1 MEKVCQSCGLP
12 LNERILGNENNGTFS
27 QEYCYLCY
35 RNGKFILPNL
45 TMDEM
50 KQQISKIVNQSLENK
65 FQKWLTKTG
74 TLFTI
79 KNVKTLEIVK
89 RLKSILDFNLF

>member
-65 FQKWLTKTG
+65 FQKKLKKKV
-74 TLFTI
+74 LCLQL
-79 KNVKTLEIVK
+79 KTLK
-89 RLKSILDFNLF
+89 RWK

>member
-1 MEKVCQSCGLP
+1 M
-12 LNERILGNENNGTFS
+12 GNLFFPIS
-27 QEYCYLCY
+27 RQWM
-35 RNGKFILPNL
+35 KW
-45 TMDEM
+45 
-50 KQQISKIVNQSLENK
+50 KQQISENSESIAKAKISKVVNEK
-65 FQKWLTKTG
+65 G

>member
-50 KQQISKIVNQSLENK
+50 KQQISKIVNQSLE
-65 FQKWLTKTG
+65 
-74 TLFTI
+74 I
-79 KNVKTLEIVK
+79 KNVKTFEIVK

>member
-50 KQQISKIVNQSLENK
+50 KQ
-65 FQKWLTKTG
+65 
-74 TLFTI
+74 
-79 KNVKTLEIVK
+79 
-89 RLKSILDFNLF
+89 

>member
-50 KQQISKIVNQSLENK
+50 KQQISKVVNEK
-65 FQKWLTKTG
+65 G

>member
-1 MEKVCQSCGLP
+1 MEKVCQSCGIP

-65 FQKWLTKTG
+65 FQKWLTKKV
-74 TLFTI
+74 LCLQL
-79 KNVKTLEIVK
+79 KTLK
-89 RLKSILDFNLF
+89 RWK

>member
-35 RNGKFILPNL
+35 RNGKFINPDL
-45 TMDEM
+45 TLEQM
-50 KQQISKIVNQSLENK
+50 KQHIVKMIDQTQANK
-65 FQKWLTKTG
+65 FQKWMLKKVYP
-74 TLFTI
+74 LQ
-79 KNVKTLEIVK
+79 LRSLK
-89 RLKSILDFNLF
+89 RWR

>member
-12 LNERILGNENNGTFS
+12 LNESILGNENNGTFS

-45 TMDEM
+45 TIDEM
-50 KQQISKIVNQSLENK
+50 KQQISKIVNQSPGNK
-65 FQKWLTKTG
+65 FQKWLTKQV
-74 TLFTI
+74 LCLQL
-79 KNVKTLEIVK
+79 KTLK
-89 RLKSILDFNLF
+89 RWK

>member
-35 RNGKFILPNL
+35 YVINIIGVI
-45 TMDEM
+45 
-50 KQQISKIVNQSLENK
+50 I
-65 FQKWLTKTG
+65 
-74 TLFTI
+74 
-79 KNVKTLEIVK
+79 
-89 RLKSILDFNLF
+89 

>member
-65 FQKWLTKTG
+65 KKMNCQLIYCVNFIFFLDTTLQKWKKLVY
-74 TLFTI
+74 
-79 KNVKTLEIVK
+79 NVL
-89 RLKSILDFNLF
+89 